1 MPYTALEKKI
11 EALPKKYVDMVADYV
26 SLLELKIKS
35 EKEDKFLQ
43 MESTVSKATMNA
55 MWEELKNDTW

>member
-35 EKEDKFLQ
+35 EEDKFLQ
-43 MESTVSKATMNA
+43 MESTVSEATMNT